1 MQLPIQ
7 VPASVQ
13 AAIKKLPFGPQT
25 AGAIIVSILTLF
37 SIVTAI
43 AVGGSSS
50 KAPTVEPRGEKSV
63 IQVVTV
69 DGKSP
74 GVCQLGG
81 LRQEKVHYTDKNSV
95 YYWELKPGEE
105 HIDASCSNAV
115 ALSSGKRQLEGHAI
129 VKSFEAP
136 QVVRITVQ

>member
-1 MQLPIQ
+1 MQLPSQ
-7 VPASVQ
+7 VQ
-13 AAIKKLPFGPQT
+13 AAMKQLPFTLQT
-25 AGAIIVSILTLF
+25 VGALLASVIALVY
-37 SIVTAI
+37 IVTAI
-43 AVGGSSS
+43 EVGGSSS
-50 KAPTVEPRGEKSV
+50 KAPIVEPRGEKSV

-69 DGKSP
+69 DGKSA

-105 HIDASCSNAV
+105 RIDASCSNAV

-136 QVVRITVQ
+136 QVVTITVQ

>member
-1 MQLPIQ
+1 MQLPSQLQAAMRQIPFTPHT
-7 VPASVQ
+7 VGALLASVI
-13 AAIKKLPFGPQT
+13 ALISL
-25 AGAIIVSILTLF
+25 
-37 SIVTAI
+37 VTAI
-43 AVGGSSS
+43 AVGESSS

-69 DGKSP
+69 DGKTA
-74 GVCQLGG
+74 GVCALGG

-105 HIDASCSNAV
+105 RIDASCPSV
-115 ALSSGKRQLEGHAI
+115 GALSSGKGRLEGHAI

-136 QVVRITVQ
+136 QVVKITVQ